1 MARDSHA
8 AVCLESGENAQL
20 LITGGYGGGGTLSD
34 VWVLDVH
41 SGRWRE
47 VSVGLL

>member
-1 MARDSHA
+1 MARDGHA
-8 AVCLESGENAQL
+8 AVCLGWGDSAQL
-20 LITGGYGGGGTLSD
+20 LIYGGWNGGRALSD